1 MNQRMNQQR
10 SHWLG
15 TAFALAWL
23 VMLFLEL
30 GSAAISRRGL
40 GPHPEVVIGAIVA
53 FAIVY
58 AWYWTRVVY
67 RDDNWRGMALAV
79 GGMLAINL
87 SLIFTIG
94 DREAALGLSYNFIYV
109 VVVLAFGLPWRA
121 GSIACLLVAAV
132 TAGTN
137 LLFAPGDPGSAA
149 GVALLVLLIGLG
161 MVSVRQM
168 IATIAE
174 LNTAREQMARLAV
187 SEERL
192 RFARDLHDLLGH
204 SLSVIVLKSEVA
216 CGLLQ
221 RDPNQAAAAVEDIE
235 RVARGALHDVRE
247 AVAGYRKTNLVGEL
261 AGARE
266 MLESAGISVRWD
278 ESAGD
283 LPEEADTVLAWAV
296 REGATNVLR
305 HSRAREWMIKLER
318 RNGSA
323 VLEMVDDGLGDT
335 AGASGELGNGLR
347 GLGERVAALGGEM
360 RAQPV
365 KGRGFR
371 LAVRVPVTG
380 TPEAARP
387 VSA

>member
-1 MNQRMNQQR
+1 MNQQR

-23 VMLFLEL
+23 VMLFLSI
-30 GSAAISRRGL
+30 GSAAISRPGL
-40 GPHPEVVIGAIVA
+40 GPHPEVVIGAVVA

-58 AWYWTRVVY
+58 AWYWIRVVY
-67 RDDNWRGMALAV
+67 SENSWRGTALAV

-87 SLIFTIG
+87 SLIFSLN
-94 DREAALGLSYNFIYV
+94 DRDAALGLSYNFIYV
-109 VVVLAFGLPWRA
+109 VVVLAFGLAWRA
-121 GSIACLLVAAV
+121 GAVACLLVAAL
-132 TAGTN
+132 TAGIN
-137 LLFAPGDPGSAA
+137 LAFAPHDPGSAA

-161 MVSVRQM
+161 MVGVRQL
-168 IATIAE
+168 IATITA
-174 LNTAREQMARLAV
+174 LNTAREEMARLAV
-187 SEERL
+187 GEERL

-216 CGLLQ
+216 RGLLE
-221 RDPNQAAAAVEDIE
+221 RDPGQAAAAVEDIE
-235 RVARGALHDVRE
+235 RVAREALHDVRD
-247 AVAGYRKTNLVGEL
+247 AVAGYRKTNLAGEL

-305 HSRAREWMIKLER
+305 HSQAREWMIKLER

-347 GLGERVAALGGEM
+347 GLGERVAAVGGEM
-360 RAQPV
+360 KAQPV
-365 KGRGFR
+365 KGHGFR
-371 LAVRVPVTG
+371 LAVRVPVAGAAETTG
-380 TPEAARP
+380 PAPA
-387 VSA
+387 